1 MTRNTIVA
9 LSAAAAISLA
19 GYLAGSAEAL
29 RPAFLR
35 AAPSAVGV
43 VDMATVFDR
52 VDDAADWDLR
62 IRELEARSQD
72 ELRVRRGELEAMAKE
87 VEAMAAGPEKDAKVD
102 SFRLRNLQLEQ
113 WAGLRQLEVDR
124 ERSLKWQAVYKSVR
138 EAAKR
143 LAETEGYDLVLVDD
157 SRIEIRTQRGQN
169 APGLEA
175 QAQSQIAQLRVL
187 YSSRTVDVTEKIIV
201 QINNARA
208 GAGKPAATGTNR

>member
-1 MTRNTIVA
+1 M
-9 LSAAAAISLA
+9 
-19 GYLAGSAEAL
+19 
-29 RPAFLR
+29 
-35 AAPSAVGV
+35 
-43 VDMATVFDR
+43 
-52 VDDAADWDLR
+52 
-62 IRELEARSQD
+62 
-72 ELRVRRGELEAMAKE
+72 
-87 VEAMAAGPEKDAKVD
+87 
-102 SFRLRNLQLEQ
+102 
-113 WAGLRQLEVDR
+113 
-124 ERSLKWQAVYKSVR
+124 R